1 MRRRKTARY
10 NLPKINL
17 PGIKL
22 PKVKL
27 PKVDLPHPN
36 LPEFHLPQVHLP
48 MRQILLV
55 AALVVLVLAMIN
67 LNARLADYSR
77 LSSERDSL
85 RGDVS
90 KLQVTAD
97 GLQTQLAYAKSDKAA
112 EEYARDSHMVRD
124 GEKLVV
130 VMTPQ
135 VNVIAT
141 PVSQTAREKAAQNW
155 EVWWAL
161 FFGKQ

>member
-22 PKVKL
+22 PKVNL
-27 PKVDLPHPN
+27 PKVDLPRPN
-36 LPEFHLPQVHLP
+36 LPRIHLP

-55 AALVVLVLAMIN
+55 AALLVLVLAMIN
-67 LNARLADYSR
+67 LNGRLAEYSR

-90 KLQVTAD
+90 KLQITAD

-112 EEYARDSHMVRD
+112 EEFARNSHMVRD

-130 VMTPQ
+130 VLTPQ
-135 VNVIAT
+135 ANVIVT
-141 PVSQTAREKAAQNW
+141 PTSQTVREKAAQNW